1 MPPKQQVIIEVDPRK
16 LRVNPSRMQGAEPSR
31 LQSQI
36 SQFGK
41 SKDGMPPLWVA
52 RTSDDEL
59 VILNGMTRATRIAK
73 LSPGTTV
80 PVEITEQWRTRGAKL
95 PTIGERLP

>member
-1 MPPKQQVIIEVDPRK
+1 MPPNPGVIIEVDPRT
-16 LRVNPSRMQGAEPSR
+16 LRVNPSRIQGADPSR

-36 SQFGK
+36 SRFGR
-41 SKDGMPPLWVA
+41 SKDGMPALWVA
-52 RTSDDEL
+52 KTSDNEL

-80 PVEITEQWRTRGAKL
+80 PVEITEHWRRRGAML

>member
-1 MPPKQQVIIEVDPRK
+1 MPPNPGIIIEVDPSR
-16 LRVNPSRMQGAEPSR
+16 LRVNPSKIQGADPTR
-31 LQSQI
+31 HHFQI
-36 SQFGK
+36 SQFGR
-41 SKDGMPPLWVA
+41 SKDGMPALWVA
-52 RTSDDEL
+52 QTSDNEL

-80 PVEITEQWRTRGAKL
+80 PVEITEHWRRRGATL